1 MNQIPFRD
9 RVSCTVKEACAATG
23 VGRTTLYKLINES
36 RIAAT
41 KIGRRTVILIPTLLT
56 EIESSCAKLTRDEPE
71 ADRHGAMSRRAPE
84 SSDA

>member
-1 MNQIPFRD
+1 MNQIAFRD

-36 RIAAT
+36 RIAAA
-41 KIGRRTVILIPTLLT
+41 KIGRRTVILIPTLLA
-56 EIESSCAKLTRDEPE
+56 EIESSCAKLAATSRKP
-71 ADRHGAMSRRAPE
+71 ADMGAMSRRAPE